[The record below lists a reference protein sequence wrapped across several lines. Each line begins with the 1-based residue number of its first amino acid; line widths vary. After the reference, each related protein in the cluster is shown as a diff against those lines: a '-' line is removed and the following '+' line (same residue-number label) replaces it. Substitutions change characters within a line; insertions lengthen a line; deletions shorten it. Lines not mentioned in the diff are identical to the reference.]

1 MTSFFTESRLE
12 GRVAVHA
19 PTEQALKGVQVIGTD
34 DLQELLTEV
43 VALDEKPLRLTG
55 RRGKGYVPGQ
65 HDSLVAPG
73 NRQETAVV

>member
-1 MTSFFTESRLE
+1 MTSFFAESRLE
-12 GRVAVHA
+12 GRVAVDA

-34 DLQELLTEV
+34 DLQELLAEV